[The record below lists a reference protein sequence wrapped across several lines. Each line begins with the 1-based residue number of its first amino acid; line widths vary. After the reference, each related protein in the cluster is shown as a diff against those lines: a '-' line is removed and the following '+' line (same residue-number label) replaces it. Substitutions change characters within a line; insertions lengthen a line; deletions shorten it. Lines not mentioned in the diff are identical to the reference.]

1 MTTEPPIDER
11 HETHGDYTNTA
22 QVSQHLKN
30 TMRNARNWNRLSCDK
45 KESLDL
51 IMTKVSR
58 IMSGEPNEPDH
69 WLDIEGYAKLARER
83 LGETTAAREARL
95 SDDGH
100 RVKLT
105 PREIDIQ
112 IRNEIEKKVEE
123 GQRIT
128 PTVLVKP
135 WDKKQ

>member
-22 QVSQHLKN
+22 QVSQHLKT

-58 IMSGEPNEPDH
+58 IMSGEPNDPDH

-83 LGETTAAREARL
+83 VTETSAAREARL
-95 SDDGH
+95 SNDGH
-100 RVKLT
+100 RL
-105 PREIDIQ
+105 P
-112 IRNEIEKKVEE
+112 N
-123 GQRIT
+123 
-128 PTVLVKP
+128 PTVLVRPWERKP
-135 WDKKQ
+135 

>member
-22 QVSQHLKN
+22 QVSQHLKT

-51 IMTKVSR
+51 IMTKVGR

-83 LGETTAAREARL
+83 LSETTAAREVRMEASGHRRTLTPAEREARL
-95 SDDGH
+95 SNDGH
-100 RVKLT
+100 
-105 PREIDIQ
+105 
-112 IRNEIEKKVEE
+112 
-123 GQRIT
+123 RIT
-128 PTVLVKP
+128 PTVLVRPWERKP
-135 WDKKQ
+135 